1 MLIKNQ
7 TYETVITDYT
17 AEGQGVAHI
26 EGCAVFVPNA
36 IAGEK
41 VTVRI
46 EVAKKNWAAGKI
58 VQILEKSPHRVNR
71 ECPVAKLCGGCD
83 FWHMDYE
90 EETRLKAQRVR
101 GNLNRMAGED
111 LETLPILAA
120 PTCHGYRNK
129 AQYPVAQEKGRA
141 FAGFFRAG
149 THNVVE
155 NKRCLIL
162 PEETDRVKD
171 AVMDYVNQFRV
182 SVYDEAAHKGLLR
195 HIYVRRGVESG
206 QILVCLIVNGR
217 QLPKADALIA
227 RLQKIPGFTTLV
239 LGVNTRK
246 GNAILGDEF
255 IALYGEGFIEDTL
268 CGLNFRLS
276 PRSFYQV
283 NHHQA
288 QRLYRAAIEQAEITK
303 EDTVLD
309 LYCGVGTIT
318 LCMASAA
325 GKVIGVEVVEQ
336 AVEDARDN
344 AKRNGIENA
353 EFFCGDAGQAAL
365 ALEKQGIRADVVVV
379 DPPRKGLNAD
389 TIEALSRFAP
399 RRIVYVSCDPATLA
413 RDVALLKERGYK
425 LKNAMAAD
433 LFPRCAH
440 VESIVCLVR
449 E

>member
-162 PEETDRVKD
+162 PEETDRV
-171 AVMDYVNQFRV
+171 
-182 SVYDEAAHKGLLR
+182 
-195 HIYVRRGVESG
+195 
-206 QILVCLIVNGR
+206 
-217 QLPKADALIA
+217 
-227 RLQKIPGFTTLV
+227 
-239 LGVNTRK
+239 
-246 GNAILGDEF
+246 
-255 IALYGEGFIEDTL
+255 
-268 CGLNFRLS
+268 
-276 PRSFYQV
+276 
-283 NHHQA
+283 
-288 QRLYRAAIEQAEITK
+288 
-303 EDTVLD
+303 
-309 LYCGVGTIT
+309 
-318 LCMASAA
+318 
-325 GKVIGVEVVEQ
+325 
-336 AVEDARDN
+336 
-344 AKRNGIENA
+344 
-353 EFFCGDAGQAAL
+353 
-365 ALEKQGIRADVVVV
+365 
-379 DPPRKGLNAD
+379 
-389 TIEALSRFAP
+389 
-399 RRIVYVSCDPATLA
+399 
-413 RDVALLKERGYK
+413 
-425 LKNAMAAD
+425 
-433 LFPRCAH
+433 
-440 VESIVCLVR
+440 
-449 E
+449 